1 MREAINEFDL
11 DAVVGGTVSLSE
23 KRMKIAF
30 STLNEKYDIK
40 CSFKEARNL
49 CNQLFAANA
58 DMTESQYDAL
68 VKKEFQS
75 RGWI

>member
-1 MREAINEFDL
+1 MRQEINDFEL
-11 DAVVGGTVSLSE
+11 DDVVGGTVSLSE

-58 DMTESQYDAL
+58 DMTEAQYDAL
-68 VKKEFQS
+68 VKKTFQAK
-75 RGWI
+75 GWI